1 MPTSNDRMSYTDCF
15 VILQRAISDK
25 VGIRLKFESYGQAM
39 HLRTRLHTARQLARA
54 EGENEY
60 DVLVMRVRE
69 DNGNS
74 WLYIERIIPDA
85 IESLTDY
92 EAVEAEPVGAEPKTF
107 IRRI

>member
-1 MPTSNDRMSYTDCF
+1 MPTSNDRLSYTDCY
-15 VILQRAISDK
+15 VILERAIRDK
-25 VGIRLKFESYGQAM
+25 VGIRLKFSNYGAAM

-54 EGENEY
+54 EGQSEY
-60 DVLVMRVRE
+60 DPLVLRVRE
-69 DNGNS
+69 DNGS
-74 WLYIERIIPDA
+74 WLYIERIVPNA